1 VGVFQGAAMTEV
13 KNLRAGY
20 NGSDVIR
27 AISFKVEKG
36 KCLCVLGPNGC
47 GKSTLLKA
55 IARIIDY
62 RGQILI
68 DGGDISAVPRKQ
80 LAQKIALLS
89 QNMQVFFPYT
99 VYETVSMGRYA
110 YSRGFLKN
118 LSAKDTAIINDT
130 LKKLD
135 LWDSKDRMIDEL
147 SGGTLQRVFLA
158 KTLAQTPRLI
168 LLDEP
173 ANHLDL
179 KHQIALLDY
188 LKAWVKENNAGLIG
202 VFHDLNLARYFGD
215 TAIVLDNGNVAV
227 GGTIEEVLNSAILE
241 TVYGID
247 IRAFMQ
253 QSLEK
258 WKTNNKELFIPRS
271 GVRYYA
277 LCHITLPLNFSAI
290 RNFNSSRPS
299 PVFVES
305 PRLWGK
311 RESIVSRRAA
321 SICTAS

>member
-1 VGVFQGAAMTEV
+1 MTEV

-20 NGSDVIR
+20 DGNDVIR
-27 AISFKVEKG
+27 DISFRVEKG
-36 KCLCVLGPNGC
+36 ECLCVLGPNGC
-47 GKSTLLKA
+47 GKSTLLKS

-62 RGQILI
+62 RGQVLV
-68 DGGDISAVPRKQ
+68 DGNDISTVPRKQ
-80 LAQKIALLS
+80 LARKVALLS

-118 LSAKDTAIINDT
+118 LSAEDAAIINDT

-135 LWDSKDRMIDEL
+135 LWDSRDRMIDEL

-158 KTLAQTPRLI
+158 KTLAQTPRVI

-188 LKAWVKENNAGLIG
+188 LKAWVKENDTSLIG

-215 TAIVLDNGNVAV
+215 MAVVLNNGNLAAS
-227 GGTIEEVLNSAILE
+227 GKIEEVLNSAILE
-241 TVYGID
+241 TVYGVD
-247 IRAFMQ
+247 IRAFMRE
-253 QSLEK
+253 SLEK
-258 WKTNNKELFIPRS
+258 WNK
-271 GVRYYA
+271 
-277 LCHITLPLNFSAI
+277 
-290 RNFNSSRPS
+290 
-299 PVFVES
+299 
-305 PRLWGK
+305 
-311 RESIVSRRAA
+311 
-321 SICTAS
+321 

>member
-1 VGVFQGAAMTEV
+1 MTEV
-13 KNLRAGY
+13 KNLYAGY
-20 NGSDVIR
+20 GGNDVIR
-27 AISFKVEKG
+27 NISFKVENG
-36 KCLCVLGPNGC
+36 ECLCVLGPNGC
-47 GKSTLLKA
+47 GKSTLLKS

-68 DGGDISAVPRKQ
+68 DGDDTSAVPRKQ
-80 LAQKIALLS
+80 LAHKVALLS

-118 LSAKDTAIINDT
+118 LSAEDAAIINDT

-135 LWDSKDRMIDEL
+135 LWDSRDCMIDEL

-158 KTLAQTPRLI
+158 KTLAQTPRVI

-188 LKAWVKENNAGLIG
+188 LKAWVKENDTSLIG

-215 TAIVLDNGNVAV
+215 TAILMNEGNLAAC
-227 GGTIEEVLNSAILE
+227 GTIEEVLNSAILE
-241 TVYGID
+241 KVYGID
-247 IRAFMQ
+247 IRAFMRE
-253 QSLEK
+253 SLKK
-258 WKTNNKELFIPRS
+258 WK
-271 GVRYYA
+271 
-277 LCHITLPLNFSAI
+277 
-290 RNFNSSRPS
+290 
-299 PVFVES
+299 ES
-305 PRLWGK
+305 PGTL
-311 RESIVSRRAA
+311 
-321 SICTAS
+321 